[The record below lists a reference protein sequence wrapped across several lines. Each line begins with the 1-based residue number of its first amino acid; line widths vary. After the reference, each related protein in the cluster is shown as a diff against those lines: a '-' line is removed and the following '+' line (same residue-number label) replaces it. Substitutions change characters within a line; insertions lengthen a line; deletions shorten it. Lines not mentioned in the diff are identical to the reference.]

1 MLSTYFL
8 GLSQPWLGHLLI
20 TDAGKGGGGGSQG
33 GQEGVG
39 EGEGGGKRG

>member
-1 MLSTYFL
+1 MLSVFPKFVTAIL
-8 GLSQPWLGHLLI
+8 EHLLI
-20 TDAGKGGGGGSQG
+20 TDAGKGGGGGFEG